1 MIALSMSLG
10 VGNGAAKTA
19 SGPLTPPTVAPVLI
33 ANIYFADYTARLE
46 WTASNKTN
54 SDGFGYRVEVSING
68 GSFSLVASLTAN
80 DFAYND
86 QQYGAT
92 GETYTYR
99 VTPFNAAGD
108 GPVSNTASVIIPG
121 V

>member
-33 ANIYFADYTARLE
+33 ASASNVTGVLD
-46 WTASNKTN
+46 WTASDKT
-54 SDGFGYRVEVSING
+54 SSSG
-68 GSFSLVASLTAN
+68 
-80 DFAYND
+80 FAYRIELSIASESFNPINSTTQLFYADQHND
-86 QQYGAT
+86 AN

-99 VTPFNAAGD
+99 VTPYNAAGD
-108 GPVSNTASVIIPG
+108 GPTSNTASIILPEA
-121 V
+121 

>member
-33 ANIYFADYTARLE
+33 VSAASGSTTANLE
-46 WTASNKTN
+46 WTASDKT
-54 SDGFGYRVEVSING
+54 SSAGFGYQIERENASVFSPVG
-68 GSFSLVASLTAN
+68 TTTSLVFNEDIPTAN
-80 DFAYND
+80 
-86 QQYGAT
+86 

-99 VTPFNAAGD
+99 VTPYNAAGN
-108 GPVSNTASVIIPG
+108 GPASNTASVTLPG
-121 V
+121 I